1 MNKIYNNLDID
12 NLMKSGKFKDFNEEQ
27 ISQIYFGLNNN
38 IDVSVYA
45 NSKFDWRQ
53 MQEIREGLENNLDV
67 SIYAKKEYNSY
78 QMKRIRKVLEKNRI
92 KAFFY
97 AKLIYYL
104 NC

>member
-1 MNKIYNNLDID
+1 MNKIYDNLDVD

-38 IDVSVYA
+38 IDVSIFA
-45 NSKFDWRQ
+45 KEDFSFSQ
-53 MQEIREGLENNLDV
+53 MEQIKYGLEDNLDV